1 MEGGILKYKNNFC
14 KSFLFRW
21 KLWAIQNYDYYDIKT
36 TISLS
41 ICLLPVGSNSLM
53 LSVMLSKKIP
63 VDLCRYCVRN
73 LREEGLRYFFQRSIY
88 WRKKTLR
95 LQGIGTYANVDVI
108 VWNFFLKMIATEDR
122 IGSYGIIG
130 FFNQRVEKIEK
141 LTMACNLRQ
150 QMNLFRQFVYNVCM
164 FIGPNK
170 ETLTTNIQIIS
181 IC

>member
-1 MEGGILKYKNNFC
+1 
-14 KSFLFRW
+14 
-21 KLWAIQNYDYYDIKT
+21 
-36 TISLS
+36 
-41 ICLLPVGSNSLM
+41 
-53 LSVMLSKKIP
+53 
-63 VDLCRYCVRN
+63 
-73 LREEGLRYFFQRSIY
+73 
-88 WRKKTLR
+88 

-164 FIGPNK
+164 FISPNK